1 MCVCVWWTSGCLG
14 YIKTDLS
21 LNALTGSG
29 TSYGKMDETTAKG
42 YEPAYVAQRYQA
54 LALEL
59 ALAIDKRN

>member
-1 MCVCVWWTSGCLG
+1 MRVCVCVLDTRLG

-54 LALEL
+54 LDL
-59 ALAIDKRN
+59 ALAIYKRN

>member
-1 MCVCVWWTSGCLG
+1 
-14 YIKTDLS
+14 LS

-54 LALEL
+54 LALAL
-59 ALAIDKRN
+59 ALAID